1 MSRRTHHH
9 AQQGRAGSSRHRGGP
24 RAGLKALGLR
34 SPGLTPSR
42 PASSGLTR
50 RSLLSAGIFAPAAAL
65 LSSCGD
71 TGRTPADTLRV
82 MDSYSNDPDYGII
95 GEALQQ
101 AADTVGVKLQR
112 VAVSGQSLIQRVL
125 QQGSSGTLPDI
136 LMLDNP
142 DLQQIAATTALRSF
156 DELGIPTAGYH
167 DGVLDAGTYDGQVHG
182 VVPTVNTIALFCR
195 TAMFED
201 AGLDYPRTWEGLRRC
216 ATDLTQGT
224 RYGIAFCGNATY
236 EGTWQFLPFFWSN
249 GGDERHIGTPEAAE
263 ALGLLSDLVQEGSAS
278 SSVLNWGQADVKDQ
292 FVAGRAAM
300 MINGPWQLPELSGL
314 EDLDYEIVELPV
326 RDSAQRSVAPLGGEA
341 WTVPATGDRD
351 KEELAAAVLTE
362 FLSDSSVLSMAE
374 QRFTVPGRPGLT
386 AEFLRRRPEM
396 DTFTDLIPD
405 ARARTAQLGEDWP
418 TTATALYTAVQLAV
432 SGQATPAEA
441 LHRAEEYV

>member
-1 MSRRTHHH
+1 MIRRSHQCPIPHPPVPH
-9 AQQGRAGSSRHRGGP
+9 
-24 RAGLKALGLR
+24 L
-34 SPGLTPSR
+34 
-42 PASSGLTR
+42 PAPEGMTR
-50 RSLLSAGIFAPAAAL
+50 RSLLTAGLFVPAAAM

-71 TGRTPADTLRV
+71 TGRAPADTLRV

-95 GEALQQ
+95 GEALET

-156 DELGIPTAGYH
+156 DELGIPTQGYH
-167 DGVLDAGTYDGQVHG
+167 DGVLQAGTYDGQVYG
-182 VVPTVNTIALFCR
+182 VVPTVNTIALFCHA
-195 TAMFED
+195 AMFQE
-201 AGLDYPRTWEGLRRC
+201 AGLDYPRTWEELRRC
-216 ATDLTQGT
+216 AAELTEGT

-249 GGDERHIGTPEAAE
+249 GGDERRLSTPEAAE
-263 ALGLLSDLVQEGSAS
+263 ALGLLADLVEEGSAS

-300 MINGPWQLPELSGL
+300 MVNGPWQLPELSGL
-314 EDLDYEIVELPV
+314 DDLDYEIVELPV
-326 RDSAQRSVAPLGGEA
+326 RDPSQVAVAPLGGEA
-341 WTVPATGDRD
+341 WTVPATGDRA

-362 FLSDSSVLSMAE
+362 FLSDESVLSMAE
-374 QRFTVPGRPGLT
+374 QRFTVPGRPELT
-386 AEFLRRRPEM
+386 EEFLRRRPEM

-405 ARARTAQLGEDWP
+405 ARARTAQLGEEWP
-418 TTATALYTAVQLAV
+418 TTATALYTALQLAV
-432 SGQATPAEA
+432 SGQANAAEA
-441 LHRAEEYV
+441 LDRAEEYA